1 MTKIFEMEQGVAMKK
16 TLQDKL
22 RNSSILKRWFF
33 SYLLVFAVPLLLCFL
48 LYRQAYHTIREESE
62 ELYSSA
68 LEQVRIDMDAY
79 LKEVQQV
86 QEQLLLSNTTQTAT
100 RIGAAVRPADQLT
113 TVDVR
118 DELQHVMVSH
128 GNLAYVALILNQSD
142 SVVTRTGY
150 MSLPIFH
157 RLSFGAG
164 DFSLNELRDYM
175 KQPHMLW
182 DMLLQSDTNGRQ
194 YLLFTR
200 TTIDNNFG
208 KPTGTVVVAVS
219 QALLRQRLQQFSWD
233 ERLNFYIVSPDSQ
246 LICHTGGNGTLEIP
260 FGELNPSDT
269 LRTVEND
276 GQTCGMLVRSS
287 TVSGWRYVLLVE
299 DSLLRQSARR
309 IQLYTYLGLLICM
322 LIGVALSNQLARRNY
337 HPLRLIMGRL
347 SARDD
352 AAPPAKGNEFAQL
365 DSYIQDF
372 FEKRS
377 NDQHDLWNSR
387 RELRKY
393 HLYTLLERPYNDAQC
408 APDGMPLIFPA
419 DAYLVVLFMPP
430 SEDRTMGGDLMRFA
444 VMNIF
449 EEVVGTHFP
458 VEMTHAGENV
468 AAVVGLPSA
477 GGSLPDVLEE
487 DIRFTQQQIQEHF
500 QLAMGA
506 ACGDPHPDISGIHYS
521 YEEALEAASYQRA
534 GEEADLVAYRDI
546 RDARSN
552 YVFPLEE
559 ERKLIDLIAAGKSA
573 EARLVLDQV
582 FSSNVQ
588 RGVQSASVARCLAYD
603 IMSALVKGA
612 NLAGVNGLSV
622 LRFVELEHCPAAGLP
637 EKLGELVDLLC
648 EKVQQS
654 AQTSTPASELCGQ
667 VRAYI
672 QANYSD
678 PDLNI
683 SQTGLRFELTPAY
696 LSALFKRETGTSLLG
711 YITQVRVDAAKE
723 LLVQGRPVARI
734 AEQCGFRE
742 SGTLIRVFKK
752 STGLTPGQC
761 KAIHAEGTPP
771 TTDS

>member
-1 MTKIFEMEQGVAMKK
+1 MKK
-16 TLQDKL
+16 KLQDKL
-22 RNSSILKRWFF
+22 HSSSILKRWFF

-48 LYRQAYHTIREESE
+48 LYRQAYHTIRAESE
-62 ELYSSA
+62 EMYSSA

-100 RIGAAVRPADQLT
+100 RIGAAVHPADQLT

-118 DELQHVMVSH
+118 DELQHVMVRH

-150 MSLPIFH
+150 MSLPIFY
-157 RLSFGAG
+157 RLHFGAE
-164 DFSLNELRDYM
+164 DFCLDELRDYM
-175 KQPHMLW
+175 QQPHMLW
-182 DMLLQSDTNGRQ
+182 DMLLQPDTNGRQ
-194 YLLFTR
+194 YLLFTH
-200 TTIDNNFG
+200 TTIENNLG
-208 KPTGTVVVAVS
+208 TSTGTVVVAIS

-233 ERLNFYIVSPDSQ
+233 ERLNFYIVAPDSQ
-246 LICHTGGNGTLEIP
+246 LICHTGENGTLEIP
-260 FGELNPSDT
+260 FEELNPGDT

-299 DSLLRQSARR
+299 DSLLRQSAKR

-322 LIGVALSNQLARRNY
+322 LIGVALSDQLARRNY
-337 HPLRLIMGRL
+337 HPLRQIIGQL

-352 AAPPAKGNEFAQL
+352 AASPAKGDEFAQL
-365 DSYIQDF
+365 DGYIQDF
-372 FEKRS
+372 FKKHS
-377 NDQHDLWNSR
+377 SDQHDLWNSQ
-387 RELRKY
+387 RELHKY
-393 HLYTLLERPYNDAQC
+393 HLYTLLERPYNNAQC

-419 DAYLVVLFMPP
+419 DTYLVVLF
-430 SEDRTMGGDLMRFA
+430 
-444 VMNIF
+444 
-449 EEVVGTHFP
+449 
-458 VEMTHAGENV
+458 
-468 AAVVGLPSA
+468 
-477 GGSLPDVLEE
+477 
-487 DIRFTQQQIQEHF
+487 
-500 QLAMGA
+500 MGA
-506 ACGDPHPDISGIHYS
+506 ACGDPHSDISGIHYS
-521 YEEALEAASYQRA
+521 YQEALEAASYQHA
-534 GEEADLVAYRDI
+534 GDETDLVAYRDI
-546 RDARSN
+546 RDARSS

-559 ERKLIDLIAAGKSA
+559 ERKLIDLIAAGKNA

-582 FSSNVQ
+582 FASNVQ

-622 LRFVELEHCPAAGLP
+622 LRFVELEHCPAPGLP

-648 EKVQQS
+648 EKVRQS
-654 AQTSTPASELCGQ
+654 TQPSTPASELCGQ

-683 SQTGLRFELTPAY
+683 SQTGLHFDLTPTY
-696 LSALFKRETGTSLLG
+696 LSSLFKRETGASLLN
-711 YITQVRVDAAKE
+711 YITQVRVDVAKE
-723 LLVQGRPVARI
+723 LLSQGLPVARI

-752 STGLTPGQC
+752 STGLTPGQY
-761 KAIHAEGTPP
+761 KAIHAEEAPP
-771 TTDS
+771 TTDT

>member
-1 MTKIFEMEQGVAMKK
+1 MKK
-16 TLQDKL
+16 KLQDKL

-48 LYRQAYHTIREESE
+48 LYKQAYHTIREESE
-62 ELYSSA
+62 EMYSSA

-100 RIGAAVRPADQLT
+100 RIGAAVHPADQLT

-150 MSLPIFH
+150 MSLPIFY
-157 RLSFGAG
+157 RLHFGTE
-164 DFSLNELRDYM
+164 DFSLDGLRDYM

-182 DMLLQSDTNGRQ
+182 DMLLQPDTNGRQ
-194 YLLFTR
+194 HLLFTH
-200 TTIDNNFG
+200 TTIENNFG
-208 KPTGTVVVAVS
+208 KSTGTVVVAIS

-233 ERLNFYIVSPDSQ
+233 ERLNFYIVAPDSQ
-246 LICHTGGNGTLEIP
+246 LICHTGENGTLEVP
-260 FGELNPSDT
+260 FEELNPSDT

-299 DSLLRQSARR
+299 DTLLQQSAKR

-322 LIGVALSNQLARRNY
+322 LIGVALSGQLARRNY
-337 HPLRLIMGRL
+337 HPLRQIIGRL
-347 SARDD
+347 SARND
-352 AAPPAKGNEFAQL
+352 AAFPAKGDEFAQL
-365 DSYIQDF
+365 DGYIQDF
-372 FEKRS
+372 FKKHS
-377 NDQHDLWNSR
+377 SDQHDLWNSQ
-387 RELRKY
+387 RELHKY
-393 HLYTLLERPYNDAQC
+393 HLYTLLERPYNNAQC

-419 DAYLVVLFMPP
+419 DTYLVVLFMPP
-430 SEDRTMGGDLMRFA
+430 SENQTMGGDLMRFA

-449 EEVVGTHFP
+449 EEVAGAHFP
-458 VEMTHAGENV
+458 VELTNAGENV
-468 AAVVGLPSA
+468 AAVIGLPST
-477 GGSLPDVLEE
+477 GGSLPDVLDE

-500 QLAMGA
+500 QLSMGA
-506 ACGDPHPDISGIHYS
+506 ACGDPHSGISGIHYS
-521 YEEALEAASYQRA
+521 YQEALEAASYQHA
-534 GEEADLVAYRDI
+534 GDETDVVAYRDI
-546 RDARSN
+546 RDARSS

-559 ERKLIDLIAAGKSA
+559 ERKLIDLIAAGKNV

-582 FSSNVQ
+582 FASNIQ
-588 RGVQSASVARCLAYD
+588 RGVQSASVTRCLAYD
-603 IMSALVKGA
+603 IMSSLVKGA

-622 LRFVELEHCPAAGLP
+622 LRFVELEHCPTPGLP

-648 EKVQQS
+648 EKVRQS
-654 AQTSTPASELCGQ
+654 TQTSTPASELCGQ

-683 SQTGLRFELTPAY
+683 SQTGLHFDLTPAY
-696 LSALFKRETGTSLLG
+696 LSSLFKRETGASLLN
-711 YITQVRVDAAKE
+711 YITQSGWTQRRSCWPRA
-723 LLVQGRPVARI
+723 GR
-734 AEQCGFRE
+734 
-742 SGTLIRVFKK
+742 
-752 STGLTPGQC
+752 
-761 KAIHAEGTPP
+761 
-771 TTDS
+771 